1 MIPSVPNLGS
11 QVLSGSSGREFGFL
25 PELPGSLVVHPKLAR
40 RLRSSLRERAG
51 GFGNRAGVP
60 AGVAFQNRA
69 RFGRASAKF
78 FALPLLLFLVLL
90 FWLEN
95 KVKSTTT

>member
-1 MIPSVPNLGS
+1 MRKLAIGKILTLSVLD
-11 QVLSGSSGREFGFL
+11 FGFEFAF
-25 PELPGSLVVHPKLAR
+25 PLVEK
-40 RLRSSLRERAG
+40 AG

-60 AGVAFQNRA
+60 DEMLLLLVHDRA
-69 RFGRASAKF
+69 RFLRASAKF
-78 FALPLLLFLVLL
+78 LSLPLLLFLVLL